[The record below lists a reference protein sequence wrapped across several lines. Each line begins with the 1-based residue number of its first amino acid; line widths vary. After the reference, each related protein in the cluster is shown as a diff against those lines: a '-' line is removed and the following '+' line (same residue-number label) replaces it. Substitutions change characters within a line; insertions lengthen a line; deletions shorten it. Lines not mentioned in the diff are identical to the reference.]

1 MFPKAHAVAY
11 LMAAIRLMWFK
22 LYYPVEFYA
31 TYFTV
36 RGEAIDY
43 ESAVGGRALATKKL
57 KEVTARLKIEKNAK
71 DEELRTSLQMVC
83 EMLARGYEFLPIKL
97 GESYAKKYAVV
108 DGKIR
113 LPYAS
118 LKGVG
123 ETAAMQL
130 ENACKENTKFL
141 SVEDFQKAS
150 GVSSS
155 IVETLYEVGALGDMP
170 KTNQVSLF
178 MD

>member
-11 LMAAIRLMWFK
+11 LIAAIRLMWFK

-36 RGEAIDY
+36 RGDAIDY
-43 ESAVGGRALATKKL
+43 ESAVGGKKLATKNL
-57 KEVTARLKIEKNAK
+57 KEVTQRLRIEKNPK
-71 DEELRTSLQMVC
+71 DLENQASLQLVC
-83 EMLARGYEFLPIKL
+83 EMLARNYEFLPIRL
-97 GESYAKKYAVV
+97 GKSKAKNYVIE

-123 ETAAMQL
+123 ENAADQL
-130 ENACKENTKFL
+130 EKVCEKSIDFL
-141 SVEDFQKAS
+141 SVEDLQRQS
-150 GVSSS
+150 GVSNTVIDS
-155 IVETLYEVGALGDMP
+155 LYNAGALGNLP
-170 KTNQVSLF
+170 KTNQVSFLG
-178 MD
+178 